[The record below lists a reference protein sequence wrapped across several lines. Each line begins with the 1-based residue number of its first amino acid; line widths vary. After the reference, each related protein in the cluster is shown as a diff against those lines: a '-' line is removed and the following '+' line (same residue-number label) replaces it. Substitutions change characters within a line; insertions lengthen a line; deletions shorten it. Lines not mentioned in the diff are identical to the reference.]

1 MSFTT
6 KSSETAPAERP
17 AALNGHLEYTAF
29 GSPARSPFCIDD
41 LADDFAQD
49 LRVERNDDSFT
60 STPSPESL
68 QRVASSQGLPS
79 SSSLHNTNGRRV
91 DFSLQPSEETAGRH
105 IYLGPSGSGR
115 AHSQPLASSGL
126 GRTRSSGWAG
136 GQRGSHRQRE
146 FALAKEGPMSK
157 SFTAGSIPFAE
168 RSRGTGRR
176 GPGSNRPA
184 RSSSGSLGPP
194 LQPGGPAESRRG
206 GQGFRRLWQAV
217 TQVGRGEKLGG
228 SEDSPP
234 FAEMTVEDL
243 LKVIRALPPDA
254 SAPKAIA
261 QGLYYLDSGALA
273 ALLKV
278 QAYLATSC
286 IVAAH

>member
-6 KSSETAPAERP
+6 KGSESGSAERP
-17 AALNGHLEYTAF
+17 AALNGQLEYTPF
-29 GSPARSPFCIDD
+29 GSPARSPFSIDD
-41 LADDFAQD
+41 LADDLAHD
-49 LRVERNDDSFT
+49 LRVERNGDSFT
-60 STPSPESL
+60 SATSPECF
-68 QRVASSQGLPS
+68 QRNPSGQGLPAS
-79 SSSLHNTNGRRV
+79 SSSQTANGRRV
-91 DFSLQPSEETAGRH
+91 DFNLAPAEEAAGRH
-105 IYLGPSGSGR
+105 TLLGQGGPGR
-115 AHSQPLASSGL
+115 AQSQPLTGL
-126 GRTRSSGWAG
+126 NRTRSSGWAG

-146 FALAKEGPMSK
+146 FALAKDGPLSK
-157 SFTAGSIPFAE
+157 SFTAGSTPLVE
-168 RSRGTGRR
+168 RNRGTGRR
-176 GPGSNRPA
+176 GPGTSRPA
-184 RSSSGSLGPP
+184 RSNSAGLGTP
-194 LQPGGPAESRRG
+194 LQPGGPAEARRG

-228 SEDSPP
+228 SEDSVP

-278 QAYLATSC
+278 RVQP
-286 IVAAH
+286 